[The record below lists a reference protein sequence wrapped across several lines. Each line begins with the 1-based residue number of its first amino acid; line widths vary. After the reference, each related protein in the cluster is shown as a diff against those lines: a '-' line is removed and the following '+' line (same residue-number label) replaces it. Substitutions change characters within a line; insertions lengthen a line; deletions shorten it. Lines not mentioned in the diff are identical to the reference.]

1 MGKLLEYIINFIINK
16 SILWPF
22 YCPIIHFMKEVEV
35 DNRSKYNGITILA
48 LNFNRFR
55 GDLKILAR
63 SGFRVLIMPYSWQT
77 RVFYAYKDRGKLSKE
92 EFQNP
97 SQSSSIYKDRARLR
111 KYLKKLLKKIFF
123 KNNINCIITANIF
136 YNQDFDWSAVA
147 VDIGCPYIVFHR
159 ENLVVN
165 DHMYLVESEYAKML
179 NRIGFVG
186 GAIVFQNEI
195 MKSIYDKYSGLDK
208 GKVHALGSLRMDKYI
223 HNVKS
228 KKNKSNNGRVVLF
241 TFPPNSAICG
251 ESEKKFAWQKLH
263 DDVHISFLELAIEN
277 PDVEFVIK
285 HKGVGWEIT
294 KSLLT
299 SINANVFNIDN
310 LKIYGEYDYN
320 THKLILESDVITGF
334 CSTALLEAA
343 IAGKPIV
350 YPLFAEASDSQYSD
364 FICFSDSLDMF
375 DIAKSNKEYKKIL
388 IQRLL
393 NSEVLEK
400 TMKLRGMQFEKYVS
414 SLDSSATKK
423 YSDLIINESKKNNKY
438 R

>member
-1 MGKLLEYIINFIINK
+1 LPENFVQFG
-16 SILWPF
+16 W
-22 YCPIIHFMKEVEV
+22 HE
-35 DNRSKYNGITILA
+35 
-48 LNFNRFR
+48 
-55 GDLKILAR
+55 
-63 SGFRVLIMPYSWQT
+63 
-77 RVFYAYKDRGKLSKE
+77 
-92 EFQNP
+92 
-97 SQSSSIYKDRARLR
+97 
-111 KYLKKLLKKIFF
+111 
-123 KNNINCIITANIF
+123 
-136 YNQDFDWSAVA
+136 
-147 VDIGCPYIVFHR
+147 
-159 ENLVVN
+159 
-165 DHMYLVESEYAKML
+165 
-179 NRIGFVG
+179 
-186 GAIVFQNEI
+186 
-195 MKSIYDKYSGLDK
+195 
-208 GKVHALGSLRMDKYI
+208 
-223 HNVKS
+223 
-228 KKNKSNNGRVVLF
+228 
-241 TFPPNSAICG
+241 
-251 ESEKKFAWQKLH
+251 LH
-263 DDVHISFLELAIEN
+263 DEVHISFVELAKEN
-277 PDVEFVIK
+277 PEIEFVIK
-285 HKGVGWEIT
+285 HKGVKWEET
-294 KSLLT
+294 EALLRN
-299 SINANVFNIDN
+299 INAFNVGN